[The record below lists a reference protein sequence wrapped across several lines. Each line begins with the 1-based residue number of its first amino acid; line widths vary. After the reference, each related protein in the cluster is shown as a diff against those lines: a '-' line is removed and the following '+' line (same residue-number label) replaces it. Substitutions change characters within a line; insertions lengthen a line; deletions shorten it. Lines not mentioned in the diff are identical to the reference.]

1 MNLKESGKRH
11 MGGLEGKKM
20 KGEILQSNYK
30 LKKSFFFVLSE
41 NPGSVLSTHIV
52 THNHL

>member
-11 MGGLEGKKM
+11 MGGLGGKKM

-30 LKKSFFFVLSE
+30 LKKVFFFILSE

-52 THNHL
+52 THNHP